1 MTIQKSMPLKKPS
14 TLLILFIF
22 LFAIASGQNTAN
34 WQALGPIQ
42 FPFNNSGQI
51 NGIGRVCQM
60 KFHPTDSQK
69 VYAVS
74 ASGGLW
80 ISSNAT
86 GSWQK
91 TGSDKIALSA
101 CSSVCI
107 DFTNDSILYL
117 STGDPNYYST
127 GSGIYRSNDAGNN
140 WFPANNNIGNRMAV
154 ELVMDPLNHEIIVAA
169 TNDGIWKTVDGGLS
183 WNVRKSG
190 GQFTEMAAKPAPG
203 SRTLYAV
210 TYSEFYKS
218 EDFGDT
224 WSLISNGIAVPG
236 GGSGQGMR
244 LAVSAADSTVVYA
257 GMIKDEGTIFRSNDG
272 GNTFTTVYHN
282 PAQSLVGYDANGNGQ
297 GNYNFSMCA
306 APNNPNVVFVGAH
319 VVWRS
324 TDGGVTWTQ
333 LTQWW
338 QILHTDMHQMLYNP
352 YATQELYNIN
362 DGGIWRSLNAG
373 VNWGVRCNGL
383 EATEIYKAASNPV
396 RKDNLSIGTQ
406 DNGELFSANGQ
417 WRTNRGGDWSS
428 RMTFDY
434 QNYNLVYYH
443 ENGKRRNVIS
453 GPEVSFGL
461 PFTSSNNLRLAFTPL
476 NSEMGLAGIGDLYLS
491 SDLSSP
497 VPFWT
502 PISSF
507 AAGIKSIEFASHTTD
522 MAYVLTIPNQFRKFS
537 GLNTGTIASVSSN
550 LPSTLTNGGSVTGLV
565 NDSNVIYVT
574 AGSKVYRSAD
584 QGISWS
590 NVTFNLPNINIIK
603 IIHDPYST
611 DESVYISNTAGI
623 WYKNQTM
630 SSWFNYSQGLPAIA
644 SITDFMYVN
653 DGPANSVIRVSTYG
667 RGVWESTLQGT
678 ISSTPE
684 SSLPDKWLVAPN
696 PARNVITV
704 SSTTLKE
711 KNIVKIQFYSINGSL
726 ISEYKINPPFTSGDF
741 SIAHFPPG
749 SYQLLLITDKGQTEG
764 VGKFVKE

>member
-1 MTIQKSMPLKKPS
+1 
-14 TLLILFIF
+14 
-22 LFAIASGQNTAN
+22 
-34 WQALGPIQ
+34 
-42 FPFNNSGQI
+42 
-51 NGIGRVCQM
+51 M
-60 KFHPTDSQK
+60 KFHPTNSQK

-80 ISSNAT
+80 ISTDAT

-91 TGSDKIALSA
+91 TGTDKIALSA

-107 DFTNDSILYL
+107 DFSNDSIVYL

-140 WFPANNNIGNRMAV
+140 WFPANSSIGNRMAV
-154 ELVMDPLNHEIIVAA
+154 ELLMDPLNHEIVVAA
-169 TNDGIWKTVDGGLS
+169 TNDGSWKTTDGGLS
-183 WNVRKSG
+183 WTVRKTG
-190 GQFTEMAAKPAPG
+190 GQFTDMIAKPTSA

-210 TYSEFYKS
+210 TFSEFYKS

-224 WSLISNGIAVPG
+224 WTLITNGIAVPG

-244 LAVSAADSTVVYA
+244 LAVSAADSNVVYT

-272 GNTFTTVYHN
+272 GNSFTTVYHN
-282 PAQSLVGYDANGNGQ
+282 PSQSLVGYDANGNGQ

-306 APNNPNVVFVGAH
+306 APTNPNVVFVGAH

-338 QILHTDMHQMLYNP
+338 QILHTDMHQMVYNP

-373 VNWGVRCNGL
+373 VNWGVRSNGL

-461 PFTSSNNLRLAFTPL
+461 PFTSSNNLQLAFTPM

-507 AAGIKSIEFASHTTD
+507 GAGIKSIAFAAHSSD
-522 MAYVLTIPNQFRKFS
+522 LAYVITTPNQFRKFS
-537 GLNTGTIASVSSN
+537 GLNSGTISTVQST
-550 LPSTLTNGGSVTGLV
+550 LPSNVTNGGSVTGVL
-565 NDSNVIYVT
+565 NDSNIIYVT

-584 QGISWS
+584 QGLSWS
-590 NVTFNLPNINIIK
+590 NVTFNLPNVNIIK
-603 IIHDPYST
+603 LIHDPYSV
-611 DESVYISNTAGI
+611 DESVYVCNAAGI

-630 SSWFNYSQGLPAIA
+630 STWFNYSQGLPAIA
-644 SITDFMYVN
+644 NITDFMFYD
-653 DGPANSVIRVSTYG
+653 DGPLNSVIRVSTYG
-667 RGVWESTLQGT
+667 RGVWQTTLQGIAT
-678 ISSTPE
+678 SSFE
-684 SSLPDKWLVAPN
+684 HASSVELKLSPN
-696 PARNVITV
+696 PATTVISIPPTF
-704 SSTTLKE
+704 LKE
-711 KNIVKIQFYSINGSL
+711 KNIIMVQIFAINGSL
-726 ISEYKINPPFTSGDF
+726 LSEYSIHAPSSAGEF
-741 SIAHFPPG
+741 SVERLPQG
-749 SYQLLLITDKGQTEG
+749 TYQVILIDTAGRRAG